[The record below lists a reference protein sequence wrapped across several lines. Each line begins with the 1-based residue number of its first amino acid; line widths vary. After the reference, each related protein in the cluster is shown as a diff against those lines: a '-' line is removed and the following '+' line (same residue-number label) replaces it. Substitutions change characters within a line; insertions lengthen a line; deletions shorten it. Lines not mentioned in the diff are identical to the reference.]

1 MSLFEIIAALFGLV
15 SVWLTVKENI
25 WCWATG
31 LVTVFMYIFIF
42 YEARLYSDMI
52 LQIIYVFLQIYG
64 WYYWLHG
71 GKEREELHVSRIT
84 RLEAIIWGGVVLI
97 GVKDEE

>member
-71 GKEREELHVSRIT
+71 GKEREETPRQPHYSVGSNNLG
-84 RLEAIIWGGVVLI
+84 WGGANW
-97 GVKDEE
+97 GEG